1 MIWEAIIAGGTL
13 GLISSFHCVGMCG
26 PLALSLP
33 VAHLAG
39 PLQTIALVLY
49 NLGRIITYATLGL
62 VFGLTGRQIFIA
74 GWQQWFSIALG
85 VIILILALQ
94 YFFFKNLYQPK
105 WLQRYYGNVQQW
117 MGYFLRSRNIS
128 GYLLLGMANG
138 LLPCGMVYLAI
149 AGALST
155 QEVQESVLFMASFGA
170 GTLPAMLAL
179 SLIGLKMDL
188 TVRKQIRK
196 VMPVLVASV
205 AIILILRGM
214 NLGIPFISPVL
225 ATANGEAASCH

>member
-33 VAHLAG
+33 VAHLSS
-39 PLQTIALVLY
+39 PLQSFALVLY
-49 NLGRIITYATLGL
+49 NLGRVVTYAAMGL
-62 VFGLTGRQIFIA
+62 LFGLTGRQIFIA

-85 VIILILALQ
+85 VIILLLALQ
-94 YFFFKNLYQPK
+94 YFFFKNLYQPQ
-105 WLQRYYGNVQQW
+105 WLQRFYSKVQQW

-128 GYLLLGMANG
+128 AYLLLGMANG

-155 QEVQESVLFMASFGA
+155 QQVQESVLFMASFGA

-196 VMPVLVASV
+196 VMPVVVASV

>member
-33 VAHLAG
+33 VAHLSG
-39 PLQTIALVLY
+39 PLQTIALFLY
-49 NLGRIITYATLGL
+49 NLGRVVTYTAMGL
-62 VFGLTGRQIFIA
+62 LFGLTGRQIFIA

-85 VIILILALQ
+85 VIILLLALQ
-94 YFFFKNLYQPK
+94 YFFFKNLYQPQ
-105 WLQRYYGNVQQW
+105 WLQRFYGNVQQW

-128 GYLLLGMANG
+128 AYLLLGMANG

-155 QEVQESVLFMASFGA
+155 QQVQESVLFMASFGA

>member
-105 WLQRYYGNVQQW
+105 WLQRFYGNVQQW

-188 TVRKQIRK
+188 TVRTQIRK

>member
-33 VAHLAG
+33 VQHLSK
-39 PLQTIALVLY
+39 PLQTFALLLY
-49 NLGRIITYATLGL
+49 NVGRVITYSAMGL
-62 VFGLTGRQIFIA
+62 LFGLTGRQLFIA
-74 GWQQWFSIALG
+74 GWQQWFSIILG
-85 VIILILALQ
+85 AVILLLSLQ
-94 YFFFKNLYQPK
+94 YFFSKDLYQPK
-105 WLQRYYGNVQQW
+105 WLQRFYGQVQQW
-117 MGYFLRSRNIS
+117 MGHFLMSRNVS
-128 GYLLLGMANG
+128 GYLMLGMANG

-155 QEVQESVLFMASFGA
+155 QQVQESVLFMASFGA
-170 GTLPAMLAL
+170 GTLPAMLLL
-179 SLIGLKMDL
+179 SLLGLRMDL
-188 TVRKQIRK
+188 SVRRQIRK
-196 VMPVLVASV
+196 IMPVLVASV

-225 ATANGEAASCH
+225 ATAPGEAASCH

>member
-105 WLQRYYGNVQQW
+105 WLQRFYGNVQQW